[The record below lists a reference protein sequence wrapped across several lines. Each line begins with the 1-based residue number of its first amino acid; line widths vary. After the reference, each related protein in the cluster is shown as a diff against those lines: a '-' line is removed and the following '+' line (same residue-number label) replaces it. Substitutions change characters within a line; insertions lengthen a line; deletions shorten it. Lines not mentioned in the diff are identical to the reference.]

1 MEYPNCSIGIFTWKG
16 FRRRSFTWYG
26 VGRLF
31 VLLVCFAVLCLPI
44 HSQTAPQTASPQE
57 KHMKHY
63 ALIFRATRT
72 LTPEELKQRAV
83 EIPAWV
89 KRVEDMGVTLDPRN
103 FGETAASFSVAESEV
118 VSHEGSSN
126 PTFVTI
132 VFFDASSKEQAV
144 EIARI
149 HPGLHYGV
157 TVEVREW
164 TSPRETAVT
173 R

>member
-1 MEYPNCSIGIFTWKG
+1 
-16 FRRRSFTWYG
+16 
-26 VGRLF
+26 
-31 VLLVCFAVLCLPI
+31 
-44 HSQTAPQTASPQE
+44 
-57 KHMKHY
+57 MKHY

-132 VFFDASSKEQAV
+132 VFFEASSKEQAV